1 MNPGYSPEY
10 NGIEA
15 VFSSVKAFYK
25 KTKLNLL
32 MNDKELNMKVIIR
45 RAFNQLSK
53 PLLPTFK
60 FINFDLNYVYSNK

>member
-32 MNDKELNMKVIIR
+32 MNEKELNMKVIIR
-45 RAFNQLSK
+45 KAFNQLSHQ
-53 PLLPTFK
+53 T
-60 FINFDLNYVYSNK
+60 I